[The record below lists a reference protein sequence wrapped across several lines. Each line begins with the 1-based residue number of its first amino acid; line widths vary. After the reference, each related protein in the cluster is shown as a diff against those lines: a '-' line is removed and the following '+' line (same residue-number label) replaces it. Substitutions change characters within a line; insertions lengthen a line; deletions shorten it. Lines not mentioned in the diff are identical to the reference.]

1 MFLPPPHQLIIGS
14 SACALCCAS
23 LTGFWLYSLSVDPLV
38 GAAFQPLE
46 GDGVV
51 GFASVCAL
59 CSAAHLMALLFHCC
73 AAPAWNVPKRTE
85 ERRRCGT

>member
-1 MFLPPPHQLIIGS
+1 M
-14 SACALCCAS
+14 
-23 LTGFWLYSLSVDPLV
+23 V
-38 GAAFQPLE
+38 GAVFQPLE